1 MFPSRH
7 LHLASRLIP
16 AAALLCAATVPMQAA
31 TTPCLVQT
39 AYANTVQLIPSTAPN
54 LTWSWSSAAPTTL
67 RSAGCA
73 EITANLWS
81 TPSAHGTVTM
91 ALAPAL
97 QTSVALTQI
106 TGTTG
111 IVGYPELIYGYKPFG
126 PLTTSQSPAMLFPIA
141 LNKLP
146 NVWLMT
152 DYKMSVSD
160 SNLPSN
166 LAYDLWI
173 TQAYKGTG
181 VKKGDIELMIWL
193 YRNDDQPAGKLQP
206 LETFTTPLWV
216 NGTLQ
221 NGTFDVYAADP
232 TLPNHT
238 SELVTFVLRGAAGQG
253 AGVVS
258 GGYSGGVVGF
268 NLLPFFTQVQRT
280 LSAAYGWSAGTVNA
294 EYLNGI
300 EFGTEFTP
308 DKQQANFSWVLNHMC
323 MVMPKTTAV
332 PVQANASSFV
342 CP

>member
-1 MFPSRH
+1 MLRSYHRK
-7 LHLASRLIP
+7 LASRVFP
-16 AAALLCAATVPMQAA
+16 AVALLCAATVQAQAA

-39 AYANTVQLIPSTAPN
+39 AYANTIQLIASAAPN
-54 LTWSWSSAAPTTL
+54 LTWTWNSAAPTTL

-73 EITANLWS
+73 EFTANLWS
-81 TPSAHGTVTM
+81 TPSASGKVTM
-91 ALAPAL
+91 ALTPAL
-97 QTSVALTQI
+97 QTNVGLTQI
-106 TGTTG
+106 TGVTG
-111 IVGYPELIYGYKPFG
+111 IVGYPEIIYGYKPFG

-152 DYKMSVSD
+152 DYTMSISD
-160 SNLPSN
+160 ANLPAN

-173 TQAYKGTG
+173 TQAYKGTS
-181 VKKGDIELMIWL
+181 VKKGDVELMIWL
-193 YRNDDQPAGKLQP
+193 YRNDDQPSGKLQP
-206 LETFTTPLWV
+206 LQTFTTPMWI

-221 NGTFDVYAADP
+221 NAIFDVYTADP

-253 AGVVS
+253 GVS
-258 GGYSGGVVGF
+258 GGYSRGVVGF
-268 NLLPFFTQVQRT
+268 NLLPFLSQVERT
-280 LSAAYGWSAGTVNA
+280 LSAAYGWSATALSA

-323 MVMPKTTAV
+323 LVMPKSAAALG
-332 PVQANASSFV
+332 QANAGSFV